1 MKNHLLAWGVE
12 GGGGDKYFRKIEK
25 TQDKNAIFYI
35 KIDPDDSTPASTSFG
50 YVINDWDIDS
60 KNGKIGDKSA
70 WHYLKG
76 TSCNWF
82 VTALH

>member
-1 MKNHLLAWGVE
+1 MQ
-12 GGGGDKYFRKIEK
+12 F
-25 TQDKNAIFYI
+25 FI

-50 YVINDWDIDS
+50 YVMNDWDIDS

>member
-1 MKNHLLAWGVE
+1 MKNHLLAGGV
-12 GGGGDKYFRKIEK
+12 GVGGGDKYFRKIEK

-50 YVINDWDIDS
+50 YVMNDWDIDS